1 MLGVAVEEENEMSY
15 LRRLLTGL
23 KRGITLACLTASLV
37 IVAGQVVWSAPRP
50 SGADLSITK
59 TDSPDPVKVGQDL
72 TYSISVTNGGPL
84 TATEVSMRDQ
94 LPATVSF
101 VSLTVTQGSCS
112 GSSTVVC
119 SLGNLGKGAT
129 AAVEIVVRANEAGD
143 IVNTASVSGKQKDPS
158 QANNQSSASTHVDP
172 QQEADLSIAMTDEPD
187 PYVLKTQPLTFT
199 ITVHNAG
206 PSNVTSARIR
216 NDPPV
221 NVYLASI
228 TASQGIC
235 GVSYGIVNCD
245 LGELAVGGTATVTI
259 SVWVRCGTSVINS
272 ALTSADEPDP
282 VPDNNEATTE
292 TVVVPTNIFC
302 FLRG

>member
-1 MLGVAVEEENEMSY
+1 MSY
-15 LRRLLTGL
+15 LRRLRTGL

-37 IVAGQVVWSAPRP
+37 IVAGQVAWSAPRP

-72 TYSISVTNGGPL
+72 TYSIAVTNGGSS

-101 VSLTVTQGSCS
+101 VSSTVTQGSCS

-119 SLGNLGKGAT
+119 SLGNLGKGAN

-187 PYVLKTQPLTFT
+187 PYVPRTQPLTFT

-206 PSNVTSARIR
+206 PSNVTSARMR
-216 NDPPV
+216 DDLPD
-221 NVYLASI
+221 NVYLAASI

-235 GVSYGIVNCD
+235 GYSYGSVNCD
-245 LGELAVGGTATVTI
+245 LGELAVGSTATVTI
-259 SVWVRCGTSVINS
+259 SVWVRCNSTSVINS
-272 ALTSADEPDP
+272 ASTSADEPDP
-282 VPDNNEATTE
+282 VPVNNEATTV
-292 TVVVPTNIFC
+292 TAVVPTSIC
-302 FLRG
+302 HVA